1 MIVFLV
7 AFLLLAWLVAWV
19 ARRDIGVGPFTVAAM
34 GSAILVAG
42 LLLSPTADGQT
53 FGQGILRV
61 LINGVRQPSGVSE
74 IQCVGSSSA
83 CYRDGGVVTIVPGSG
98 GGSGLPDGGP
108 DNALVR
114 ADGISTAIQ
123 TSQVTVDDSGS
134 ISMVASATVDGYDIS
149 VLGTTVDNL
158 PLDPLPTSMMSPAD
172 ASFVQ
177 GVYRG
182 STYTNNGDA
191 GTQIPACVLSMPLR
205 SACRV
210 RVRWQAATVSGLD
223 AGAAVSAASSWCRIY
238 SFYTTST
245 GIGAAPNAVNCE
257 TDHAGVTAGITVQFD
272 GAVLQPTFQGPAAT
286 NLRLDC
292 FVDDITCVY
301 NP

>member
-1 MIVFLV
+1 MR
-7 AFLLLAWLVAWV
+7 
-19 ARRDIGVGPFTVAAM
+19 AR
-34 GSAILVAG
+34 G
-42 LLLSPTADGQT
+42 LLLLTLGVLFALVGLDVASADPTFVGR
-53 FGQGILRV
+53 GIQRV

-108 DNALVR
+108 DNAIVR

-123 TSQVTVDDSGS
+123 TSQITIDDSGNLS
-134 ISMVASATVDGYDIS
+134 VPLAATVDGRDVS
-149 VLGTTVDNL
+149 ALGTIIDSL
-158 PLDPLPTSMMSPAD
+158 PLDPMPTSKMSPAD

-177 GVYRG
+177 GVYQG

-238 SFYTTST
+238 SFYTNAT